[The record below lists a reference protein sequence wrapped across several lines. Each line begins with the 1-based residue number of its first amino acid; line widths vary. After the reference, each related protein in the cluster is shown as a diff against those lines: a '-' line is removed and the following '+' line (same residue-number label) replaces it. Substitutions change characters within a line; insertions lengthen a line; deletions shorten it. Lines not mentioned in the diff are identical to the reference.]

1 MKDYNEV
8 VKYVLKRRDEHV
20 AKRKKRKRIIINLI
34 APTLCCCAVFMSV
47 IGVGM
52 IVDSPIPSDD
62 PVDDTE
68 AGIVDAPTNTDE
80 NPTNT
85 DEKAYIDS
93 LDKLNFYAVKK
104 TIADIDGF
112 GSSLI
117 SPLSSRT
124 VVNNVSQM
132 VDSKSVEIDP
142 NSTFTFTMCT
152 YFTANISNSRG
163 FLARKLGGTGGV
175 EVVITRNNL
184 SNMITFKKGDKYYSC
199 LQSDGSDGS
208 MTFSTARYVD
218 GFSLV
223 ENNDQENYSFT
234 VLFDGDRVVGISSD
248 RVSSNV
254 GSFKCVVDNIKMI
267 DNFAIVV
274 YKEQSFTVEMIEEMF
289 KKSTNSMP
297 FSDSGVVMKDG
308 SVLFGKSSLSSKRT
322 IAFVRNG
329 KAIIENEDIKS
340 VRAMYS
346 DKIGYYVSLEMTNI
360 TAFKGMVYAVL
371 YIDGVQHREV
381 TLKGD
386 GKVVNIIN
394 LVNKANVSDVFYDLT
409 VNETS
414 DKIGKILD
422 YDDFLREISKRVDL
436 DNYSVNVFSENNSAY
451 YRKTYNDL
459 DLGRNSYQMTVDGI
473 TFSLPIKL
481 SDFINLGFSMQASRI
496 DAALFEGTA
505 DFITPA
511 GNKIQVNVTN
521 LYNDAKTIKD
531 AYVRFV
537 YFRCYDNWDNA
548 QHGIAPEGVDFEF
561 FGTVNKYSTLDQ
573 ILTDF
578 GEPNMISF
586 FFDDIS
592 KVIVLKYE
600 LNGPSTPS
608 GYITFMLYT
617 PLHSGT
623 VTSFLDSVSVGLD
636 K

>member
-8 VKYVLKRRDEHV
+8 VKFVLERRDEY
-20 AKRKKRKRIIINLI
+20 AKKRKKRILSFISLT
-34 APTLCCCAVFMSV
+34 ATTLCCCAVFTLA
-47 IGVGM
+47 IGVWM
-52 IVDSPIPSDD
+52 L
-62 PVDDTE
+62 VDDSTHSGEPFDGTE
-68 AGIVDAPTNTDE
+68 AGVVDVPTGTDE
-80 NPTNT
+80 TS
-85 DEKAYIDS
+85 YIDS

-104 TIADIDGF
+104 TISDIDFAG
-112 GSSLI
+112 GSLI

-124 VVNNVSQM
+124 VAKSLSTM
-132 VDSKSVEIDP
+132 IDSKTVEIDP
-142 NSTFTFTMCT
+142 NSTFTITMCT
-152 YFTANISNSRG
+152 YFTANITNTRG
-163 FLARKLGGTGGV
+163 FLAHKLGGTGQV
-175 EVVITRNNL
+175 EVVITQNNL
-184 SNMITFKKGDKYYSC
+184 SNMITFKKGDEYYSC
-199 LQSDGSDGS
+199 LQSGQTDSS
-208 MTFSTARYVD
+208 MTFSTSGYVD
-218 GFSLV
+218 GFTLV
-223 ENNDQENYSFT
+223 QNHDQENFSFT
-234 VLFDGDRVVGISSD
+234 VSFDGDRVIGISAA

-254 GSFKCVVDNIKMI
+254 DSYMWVVDNIKMK

-274 YKEQSFTVEMIEEMF
+274 YKEESFTIESIEEMF
-289 KKSTNSMP
+289 RNSSNDIP
-297 FSDSGVVMKDG
+297 FVDEGVVMKDG
-308 SVLFGKSSLSSKRT
+308 SVLFGKSSLSSKRK
-322 IAFVRNG
+322 IALVRNG
-329 KAIIENEDIKS
+329 RSVIENEDIKS
-340 VRAMYS
+340 VKAMYS
-346 DKIGYYVSLEMTNI
+346 DKIGYYVSLEMINS
-360 TAFKGMVYAVL
+360 TAFKGAGYAVL

-381 TLKGD
+381 TLKGE

-414 DKIGKILD
+414 NKIGKILD
-422 YDDFLREISKRVDL
+422 HDDFLREIPKRVDL

-451 YRKTYNDL
+451 YRKTDNDL

-505 DFITPA
+505 DFTTPS

-531 AYVRFV
+531 AYVKFV
-537 YFRCYDNWDNA
+537 YFICYDNWYNA

-561 FGTVNKYSTLDQ
+561 FGNVNKYSTLDQ

-578 GEPNMISF
+578 GEPNVISF
-586 FFDDIS
+586 FFDNIN

-623 VTSFLDSVSVGLD
+623 VTSYIESVSIGLD